1 MREVFHIKDYEKTGV
16 LTLKDIK
23 LPSEE
28 QLKKGVAIVEC
39 VQKIPCDPCVAI
51 CPVETITMEDINDIP
66 NVDFSKCTGCAR
78 CVDICPGLAIF
89 IVKVID
95 NIARITL
102 PYEFLPIPKAGDTV
116 TALNREGKA
125 KGKAKVIR
133 VNQRGKTSAITIEV
147 KRELAM
153 DVRNIR
159 VVDNE
164 K

>member
-1 MREVFHIKDYEKTGV
+1 MREVLRIKNYERTGI
-16 LTLKDIK
+16 LTLKDIEV
-23 LPSEE
+23 PSEE

-51 CPVETITMEDINDIP
+51 CPVETITMKDINDIP
-66 NVDFSKCTGCAR
+66 NVDFSKCTGCTR

-89 IVKVID
+89 VVKIIGD
-95 NIARITL
+95 TAQITL
-102 PYEFLPIPKAGDTV
+102 PYEFLPIPKVGDNV
-116 TALNREGKA
+116 TALDREGKA

-133 VNQRGKTSAITIEV
+133 VNQRGKTSVITIKV
-147 KRELAM
+147 KREFAM

-159 VVDNE
+159 VRDNE